1 MTLYKIGEKIMEIL
15 ELPIYLFFIGMAIHH
30 RFIEE
35 NTIDAIWFIVLF
47 ISIFIAYQTLYLTKI
62 VKGEIE

>member
-1 MTLYKIGEKIMEIL
+1 MTLYKIGEKIIEII
-15 ELPIYLFFIGMAIHH
+15 ELPAYLFFIGMAIYH

-35 NTIDAIWFIVLF
+35 NTIDAIWFIVIF
-47 ISIFIAYQTLYLTKI
+47 ISLFTAYQTLYLTKI